1 MEDLVRKI
9 IYQVV
14 AHECDVNPQGK
25 LQEIWKQ
32 STRKLEE
39 MGIPPQ
45 YLTLSLEGIQESFE
59 HRLVPNP
66 EYWRVNFR
74 SQLSFFLVRTRS
86 GKYQSLLNL
95 VKEHLPDVSSFV
107 CYGELDV
114 ILRVMGD
121 EQSIGQIEELLMD
134 NGYSPSVVKVE
145 AVPLFYDL
153 RSDSTG
159 DFRPPRLSPQEVD
172 KALSSAPEQVPQEVL
187 SELLDSGVALGSVY
201 FEDEHATS
209 RIRAFIGIKSEGLL
223 TGAEMRR
230 IERDIISINDDE
242 YKRRGSRP
250 VSSIYRCAG
259 HYAYILEAI
268 CDDQEQ
274 LDEITDFLQEIIP
287 YGGDTETLILAKA
300 KFSPILYYQR
310 MEGNAGRYLAGK
322 QIFSQ
327 TLWPL
332 VQQLIKEEP
341 EVELALLRALPER
354 RFESVAIFHELAR
367 ANPRFQ
373 ELSPSFPLL
382 RRYLL
387 EFIRGVLTEN
397 AKTIQNAGLGLVRDV
412 VEKAHSELVEEL
424 LWEVFEGN
432 EGDLQKAL
440 KADNAKWRKWGLA
453 KWANHLYPNWKR
465 DRLYSAILN
474 VPDNVL
480 LSLAF
485 VGAVR
490 NRFAHDAAIEPATEL
505 TPYVKE
511 AFRHAYQILQWVSE
525 ARDRIHAPAVPL
537 RVVQDIVTSGGNLSA
552 AHLAKLRVNQE
563 EMLLLLNQ
571 IKSQSNEEW
580 SKIGQQL
587 EEISRG
593 VSVIDERTLAMV
605 EELVLPR
612 VASRERKGIQR
623 LFEYLR
629 GQASALPPEVV
640 VAILAD
646 LISKALGLP

>member
-1 MEDLVRKI
+1 MENLIRKI

-14 AHECDVNPQGK
+14 AHECDVNPQGE
-25 LQEIWKQ
+25 LREIWRQ
-32 STRKLEE
+32 SARKLEE
-39 MGIPPQ
+39 MGIPQ
-45 YLTLSLEGIQESFE
+45 KYLALPFEEIQKAFE

-66 EYWRVNFR
+66 EYWRGVFR

-121 EQSIGQIEELLMD
+121 EQSVGQIEELLMD

-145 AVPLFYDL
+145 SVPLFYDL
-153 RSDSTG
+153 RSSSVE
-159 DFRPPRLSPQEVD
+159 DFRTPRLSAQEVD

-187 SELLDSGVALGSVY
+187 YELLSSGIVLGSAY

-223 TGAEMRR
+223 TGPEKRR
-230 IERDIISINDDE
+230 IERNIIRINDDE
-242 YKRRGSRP
+242 YRRWGSRP

-259 HYAYILEAI
+259 HYAYILEVI

-274 LDEITDFLQEIIP
+274 LDRITDFLQEIIP

-300 KFSPILYYQR
+300 KFSPILYSQR

-332 VQQLIKEEP
+332 IQQLIKEEP
-341 EVELALLRALPER
+341 EIELALLRASPEK

-367 ANPRFQ
+367 SNPRFQ
-373 ELSPSFPLL
+373 ALYPSFPLL

-412 VEKAHSELVEEL
+412 VEKAHRELVEEL
-424 LWEVFEGN
+424 LREVFDGN

-440 KADNAKWRKWGLA
+440 KADNARWRKWGLA

-465 DRLYSAILN
+465 DRLYSAILD
-474 VPDNVL
+474 VPDEIL
-480 LSLAF
+480 LSLGF
-485 VGAVR
+485 VGTVR
-490 NRFAHDAAIEPATEL
+490 NRFAHDAAVAPVTEL
-505 TPYVKE
+505 TSYVKE
-511 AFRHAYQILQWVSE
+511 TFQHAYQILQWVSE
-525 ARDRIHAPAVPL
+525 AKERIHSPVVPL
-537 RVVQDIVTSGGNLSA
+537 RVVQEIVTSGESPSA
-552 AHLAKLRVNQE
+552 AQLAKLKVNQE
-563 EMLLLLNQ
+563 EILVLLNQ

-580 SKIGQQL
+580 AKIGQQL
-587 EEISRG
+587 EKINRG

-605 EELVLPR
+605 KELVLPR
-612 VASRERKGIQR
+612 MASRERKGIER
-623 LFEYLR
+623 LFEYLQN
-629 GQASALPPEVV
+629 QASALPPEVV
-640 VAILAD
+640 VAILAN